1 MSPLKYLGSLT
12 RPFQHAYENNPR
24 LNKDDLY
31 DFKSWWGKPLFY
43 SVAATY
49 FVVIAIL
56 SVATAGYQFVPIVTT
71 SWVDTNTFWFDN
83 FIPTSYRPQT
93 RICGAHSF
101 RIGDSSTHLLYFPHA

>member
-1 MSPLKYLGSLT
+1 MSPLKYL
-12 RPFQHAYENNPR
+12 QQAYENNPR

-31 DFKSWWGKPLFY
+31 DFKSRWGKPLFY
-43 SVAATY
+43 SGAATY
-49 FVVIAIL
+49 FVVIAII

-71 SWVDTNTFWFDN
+71 SWVDTNTFWFDK

-101 RIGDSSTHLLYFPHA
+101 RIGDSITLLFNVPHV